1 MMNLSN
7 TNVPY
12 NLMMTDF
19 ETVAHY
25 THVLCE
31 LATCSSKIMQY
42 RNDDVID
49 VSILGVPCKMDA
61 RQLMQHIRI
70 QMNFFERIVEEAQE
84 RIAKSEGK
92 VG

>member
-1 MMNLSN
+1 MNLSN
-7 TNVPY
+7 TDVPH

-19 ETVAHY
+19 ETVTHY
-25 THVLCE
+25 THVLRE
-31 LATCSSKIMQY
+31 LAASSIKLMHY
-42 RNDDVID
+42 RGDDVID